1 MGLGMTPEW
10 ISAVASIVT
19 MLVIGAS
26 AIAALMQLRHMRG
39 SNQIELIANWT
50 EAIEGEQF
58 QRAFAFVRT
67 DLPRILSDEEKLR
80 SLSWSPIPPEL
91 QPVRTVANH
100 FESIGSFVR
109 RGIIESDVACDLW
122 ALVVTLAWDA
132 SLPVVTLARHI
143 VGNDALWENFEY
155 MAAISKR
162 WIDTH
167 PSGSYPNDQPRMPK
181 DDSLVSILAERP

>member
-1 MGLGMTPEW
+1 MTPEW
-10 ISAVASIVT
+10 ISAIASIVT
-19 MLVIGAS
+19 MVVIAAS
-26 AIAALMQLRHMRG
+26 AITALMQLRHMRG

-58 QRAFAFVRT
+58 QRAFAFVSR
-67 DLPRILSDEEKLR
+67 DLTRILSDAEAVR
-80 SLSWSPIPPEL
+80 SLSWSPVPPEL

-109 RGIIESDVACDLW
+109 RGIIEADVACDLW

-132 SLPVVTLARHI
+132 SVPVVTHARYILAS
-143 VGNDALWENFEY
+143 DALWENFEY

-162 WIDTH
+162 WINTH
-167 PSGSYPNDQPRMPK
+167 PNGTYPNDQPRMPK
-181 DDSLVSILAERP
+181 DDSLLKILG

>member
-1 MGLGMTPEW
+1 MTPEW
-10 ISAVASIVT
+10 ISAIASIVT

-67 DLPRILSDEEKLR
+67 DLTRILSDREKLR
-80 SLSWSPIPPEL
+80 SLSWSPIPLEL

-109 RGIIESDVACDLW
+109 RGIIEADVACDLW

-132 SLPVVTLARHI
+132 SVPVVTQARHTLRS
-143 VGNDALWENFEY
+143 DALWENFEY

-162 WIDTH
+162 WIDAH
-167 PSGSYPNDQPRMPK
+167 PNGTYPDDQLRMPK
-181 DDSLVSILAERP
+181 DNSLLEILAERD